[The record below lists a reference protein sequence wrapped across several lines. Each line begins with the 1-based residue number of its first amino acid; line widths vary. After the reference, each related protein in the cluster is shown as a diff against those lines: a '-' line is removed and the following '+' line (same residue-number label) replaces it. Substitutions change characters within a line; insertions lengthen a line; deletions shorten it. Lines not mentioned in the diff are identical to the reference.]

1 MHFSIKEA
9 PSKDKARMCEGVV
22 FREGGV
28 KS

>member
-9 PSKDKARMCEGVV
+9 PSKDKVRMREGVV